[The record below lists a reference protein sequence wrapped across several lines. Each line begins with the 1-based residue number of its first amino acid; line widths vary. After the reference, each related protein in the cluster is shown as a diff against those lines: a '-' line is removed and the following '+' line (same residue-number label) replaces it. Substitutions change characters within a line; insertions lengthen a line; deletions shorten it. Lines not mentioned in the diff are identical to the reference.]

1 MQVKFPKRDFRVHPK
16 VFNTS
21 PVKTTGTPDQT
32 VNLISFFQEEFS

>member
-1 MQVKFPKRDFRVHPK
+1 MQLNFSNRDFRAYTK
-16 VFNTS
+16 VFNAA